1 MTADEFDFL
10 YVQKTG
16 FSHPVIV
23 RERRGL
29 GLRVPTSKFTVDE
42 VRQCVGSSRMIDVID
57 VNTQESFPMS
67 MKAWTEYYNQPAA
80 KRDRLLNVISL
91 ECSQTRLE
99 NYVESPTI
107 VSNEKEK
114 HSRKYF
120 FVLQVRQLDWISV
133 AWPSYWID
141 YQAQDQKNMKNNQMY
156 YPKTRK

>member
-1 MTADEFDFL
+1 M
-10 YVQKTG
+10 
-16 FSHPVIV
+16 II

-29 GLRVPTSKFTVDE
+29 GLRVPTSRFTVDE

-80 KRDRLLNVISL
+80 RRDRLLNVISL

-99 NYVESPTI
+99 HYVESPTI
-107 VSNEKEK
+107 VSDEKTKRKRREK
-114 HSRKYF
+114 SS